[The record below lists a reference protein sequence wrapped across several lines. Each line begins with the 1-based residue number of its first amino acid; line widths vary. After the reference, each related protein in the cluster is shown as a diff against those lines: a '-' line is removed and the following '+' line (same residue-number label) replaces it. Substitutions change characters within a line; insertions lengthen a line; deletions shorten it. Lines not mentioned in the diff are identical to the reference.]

1 MLHVLASLPTKL
13 GELCWVNVDKSST
26 MEPSW
31 EHLEGHRG
39 FHGAFSGMLH
49 LSMCWTITCQKPSVF
64 FLKRPAKLKTIY
76 FWHGCHY
83 QSVHACVYIYNYII
97 ITMIRI
103 INVIIITIIIIN
115 ISMYYYYIYTC
126 TWLYII
132 IIFLYIIII
141 ILCTRPL
148 LKAANPPGTGGK
160 CNLSIWQG
168 IHLGRVFFK
177 HLPTSSGWGKPSTV
191 YLLVS
196 ERRLGWTWEMPEYSR
211 LFWLKNDNN
220 II

>member
-1 MLHVLASLPTKL
+1 
-13 GELCWVNVDKSST
+13 

-49 LSMCWTITCQKPSVF
+49 LSMCWTITCQKPSGF
-64 FLKRPAKLKTIY
+64 FQKRPAKLKTIY

-97 ITMIRI
+97 ITMILI
-103 INVIIITIIIIN
+103 IIVIIITIIIIN
-115 ISMYYYYIYTC
+115 ISIYYYYICTC
-126 TWLYII
+126 TW
-132 IIFLYIIII
+132 LYIIII

-168 IHLGRVFFK
+168 IHLGRVF
-177 HLPTSSGWGKPSTV
+177 LQTSSNIFGLWQANHGFF
-191 YLLVS
+191 LLVF
-196 ERRLGWTWEMPEYSR
+196 ERWLGWTWEMPEYSR
-211 LFWLKNDNN
+211 LFLLKNDNN

>member
-49 LSMCWTITCQKPSVF
+49 LSMCWTITCQKPSGF

-132 IIFLYIIII
+132 IIFFIYNYHNFMYTSTLEGSKP
-141 ILCTRPL
+141 TWNWW
-148 LKAANPPGTGGK
+148 KVQSF
-160 CNLSIWQG
+160 NLARYTPWSCFLQ
-168 IHLGRVFFK
+168 
-177 HLPTSSGWGKPSTV
+177 TSSNIFGLRQAKHGLFAGKWKT
-191 YLLVS
+191 
-196 ERRLGWTWEMPEYSR
+196 TWMDMGNAR
-211 LFWLKNDNN
+211 VLKVVLTKKWQ
-220 II
+220 